1 MKKEKSQ
8 KVLLSGKKS
17 KSIAFRNSNGSVIY
31 FVDSGNKPY

>member
-1 MKKEKSQ
+1 MAKERIDKNE
-8 KVLLSGKKS
+8 KRKKS